1 MTLAQPML
9 CMVRSLIRCEHL
21 STPASRN
28 LCVHAWLTRMTLKT
42 LVGLVTCIPNAQI
55 VALLHGVQAKKTTME
70 AGVLHTMAVM
80 MAVQAPPMRRRSIRA
95 MRHRVSMGRQIR
107 LRRHGKHGI
116 AYQARGG
123 IKHRLRVMRRMLVMK
138 RKIIAIQSH
147 AREETGEIA
156 RPLLITGV

>member
-70 AGVLHTMAVM
+70 AGVLHTMAGKRQTTTAAGV
-80 MAVQAPPMRRRSIRA
+80 ALATVPSQWGAQCPPCHGRAPPAADPALICISPCATAIP
-95 MRHRVSMGRQIR
+95 SP
-107 LRRHGKHGI
+107 L
-116 AYQARGG
+116 GG
-123 IKHRLRVMRRMLVMK
+123 ASLAKC
-138 RKIIAIQSH
+138 
-147 AREETGEIA
+147 IA
-156 RPLLITGV
+156 RRGVGGGTVITN